1 MVEKTACKGK
11 YAMCNCG
18 EVTVNG
24 KVVVPASPVQLAR
37 RMTGLATGRE
47 WTCWRTGQSRDGP
60 WEERRKRGELLAR
73 CVGCSEF
80 GEEVSEED
88 GVEFLVCL
96 ELCECRRGGVARKV
110 RAVFLVG
117 GPVGTLALS
126 VAVPVRPTPT
136 ASSQAEV
143 GLLGCKTAVAPPPLL
158 GAEEDLR
165 ETGDC
170 DEDCP
175 RGHSGLAH
183 CCVARC
189 RVGLQDNWH
198 RCHRTR
204 HSLSQ
209 PDHPLDHDNV

>member
-1 MVEKTACKGK
+1 MTSIQKGRVDVGYANLFTCFDIAHGDDRHLYPVLSIKRVLWERVRETRVVEKTACKGK

-24 KVVVPASPVQLAR
+24 KVVVPASPVQLGR

-80 GEEVSEED
+80 SEEVSEED

-110 RAVFLVG
+110 RAVFLVDR
-117 GPVGTLALS
+117 PVGMLALTRTRW
-126 VAVPVRPTPT
+126 VRPSGRMCWTYIERRST
-136 ASSQAEV
+136 STTHTH
-143 GLLGCKTAVAPPPLL
+143 CIVAGGGRPP
-158 GAEEDLR
+158 
-165 ETGDC
+165 
-170 DEDCP
+170 
-175 RGHSGLAH
+175 
-183 CCVARC
+183 
-189 RVGLQDNWH
+189 RV
-198 RCHRTR
+198 
-204 HSLSQ
+204 
-209 PDHPLDHDNV
+209 